1 MTPDRKKKS
10 IATLIDTLDHIIAD
24 VTTHIADAQDAMMHD
39 EVNQAIGALLAIDEK
54 LQNATSL
61 YRAVITLHRER

>member
-1 MTPDRKKKS
+1 
-10 IATLIDTLDHIIAD
+10 
-24 VTTHIADAQDAMMHD
+24 MMHD